1 MVIIFSPHILS
12 LNIVCFS
19 VFETKTFKDFSLFNP
34 LTCKNSTPIVA
45 PLYSLGFESILPGMI
60 PLSHKFN
67 LFCYGQMVFKII
79 FKDFFYLIL
88 FKISPPPNCG
98 PTLKFEQF
106 ESTLNE
112 DDYSF
117 SALKVIEKIFL
128 IKF

>member
-88 FKISPPPNCG
+88 FKISPPPRIVAQ
-98 PTLKFEQF
+98 P
-106 ESTLNE
+106 LNLNNLNLHLMRMIT
-112 DDYSF
+112 
-117 SALKVIEKIFL
+117 AFL
-128 IKF
+128 L

>member
-79 FKDFFYLIL
+79 FKDFFYLFL
-88 FKISPPPNCG
+88 FKISPPRIVAQP
-98 PTLKFEQF
+98 
-106 ESTLNE
+106 LNLHFFKLNFNNFFQ
-112 DDYSF
+112 YYC
-117 SALKVIEKIFL
+117 IFPCQTAWPF
-128 IKF
+128 I